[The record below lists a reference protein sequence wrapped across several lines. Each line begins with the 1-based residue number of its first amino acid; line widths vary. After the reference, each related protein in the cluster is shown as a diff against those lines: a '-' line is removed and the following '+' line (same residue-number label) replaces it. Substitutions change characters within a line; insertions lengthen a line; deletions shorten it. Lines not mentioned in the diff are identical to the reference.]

1 MRTKSLPVVLGAVGF
16 MAVAASGQSIGLDT
30 AVERVTHAIDR
41 AVGDAFGQATAEEV
55 SLEQE
60 AQSFEWAGR
69 VPAGGSLEIKGI
81 NGTIVVERA
90 SGSEAAV
97 STTTRARRSDP
108 ASVRIEMIEH
118 DDGLTFCAVYPS
130 AGDERENFCAAGS
143 EGRMNT
149 NRNDVEVEF
158 RVQVPAGVRFVGR
171 TVNGDVEA
179 VGLESDVQVVT
190 VNGDLNVSTTGYAEA
205 ETVNG
210 SIEASMEQTPV
221 GDGLSFST
229 VNGDITLDLPDDI
242 DAELDASWLNGELDS
257 DLPLMLQGRMG
268 RRSAR
273 GTLGDGGPR
282 LEVSTVNGSIRLR

>member
-1 MRTKSLPVVLGAVGF
+1 
-16 MAVAASGQSIGLDT
+16 MAAAASAQSIGLDT
-30 AVERVTHAIDR
+30 AVERVSSAIDR
-41 AVGDAFGQATAEEV
+41 AVGGAFGQSPRGEA
-55 SLEQE
+55 SREQE

-69 VPAGGSLEIKGI
+69 VPAGGSLEIKGV
-81 NGTIVVERA
+81 NGAIIVERA

-97 STTTRARRSDP
+97 STTARGRRSD
-108 ASVRIEMIEH
+108 ASSVRIEMIEH
-118 DDGLTFCAVYPS
+118 DGGLTFCAVYPS
-130 AGDERENFCAAGS
+130 AEDERENFCGAGS

-179 VGLESDVQVVT
+179 LALESDVQLVT
-190 VNGDLNVSTTGYAEA
+190 VNGDLEVSTSGYAEA

-210 SIEASMEQTPV
+210 SIEASMERAPA
-221 GDGLSFST
+221 DGLSFST

-257 DLPLMLQGRMG
+257 ALPVMLQGRMG